1 MMRIAVIS
9 IVTLSLGLACPFGAV
24 AQPRNAP
31 PEHWQAIDK
40 SMSDLLLEGYRPV
53 SVIAPNSH
61 LRIYFLSSGS
71 FLAKCTE
78 EAAMVGM
85 PPPPARLPPST
96 MPPPSAAPPSSIMPP
111 QQMASAQ
118 LPPPASGAAVSGP
131 SNFTPPELQ
140 VTFACSRLSKSQ

>member
-1 MMRIAVIS
+1 MMRVAIGWIAIF
-9 IVTLSLGLACPFGAV
+9 SLGLACPSGAV
-24 AQPRNAP
+24 AQPRNSPA
-31 PEHWQAIDK
+31 EHWQTIDK

-53 SVIAPNSH
+53 SVVAPSSH

-78 EAAMVGM
+78 QAVMAGAPPLPHLPPTAML
-85 PPPPARLPPST
+85 PPPAQQPASAM
-96 MPPPSAAPPSSIMPP
+96 MPAPQIASAIPPP

-118 LPPPASGAAVSGP
+118 LPPPDM
-131 SNFTPPELQ
+131 Q